1 MRARRP
7 WSVCGRTAQDRAPR
21 SRAQTHVTE
30 PPGYPY
36 PRGSE
41 SRPKSLRRQR
51 PPGDMG
57 ELLLNSGLLRQS
69 VEVGEDADRAL
80 RGRRASDL
88 YQLLIHRE
96 PALQTLLCFV
106 MED

>member
-1 MRARRP
+1 
-7 WSVCGRTAQDRAPR
+7 
-21 SRAQTHVTE
+21 
-30 PPGYPY
+30 
-36 PRGSE
+36 
-41 SRPKSLRRQR
+41 
-51 PPGDMG
+51 MG

-96 PALQTLLCFV
+96 PALQTLLCLV